1 MMHRPFVEE
10 EGGDGV
16 GIVAVVVVVVSLA
29 AAPAPAAVRM
39 VDDDVAVFGST
50 VFSMPTSSG

>member
-16 GIVAVVVVVVSLA
+16 GIVAVVVVVVVSLA
-29 AAPAPAAVRM
+29 AAAAVRM

>member
-16 GIVAVVVVVVSLA
+16 GVVAVVGVVSL
-29 AAPAPAAVRM
+29 APAPAAVRM

-50 VFSMPTSSG
+50 VCSMPTSSG

>member
-29 AAPAPAAVRM
+29 AAAAVRM

>member
-29 AAPAPAAVRM
+29 AAAAVRM

-50 VFSMPTSSG
+50 VCSMPTSSG

>member
-1 MMHRPFVEE
+1 MHRPFVEE
-10 EGGDGV
+10 EGGDGVGV

-29 AAPAPAAVRM
+29 AAPAAVRM